1 MTSTATDFAL
11 VETLRNWYIFCGN
24 FNAAAREQ
32 VMSAFPHGLL
42 RESNVIPKT
51 LARNMQLLGS
61 TPTRMAVWINALPT
75 SNQLARPQRTS

>member
-11 VETLRNWYIFCGN
+11 VETFPELVCFLS
-24 FNAAAREQ
+24 FLMAVARGK
-32 VMSAFPHGLL
+32 VMSTFPHWL
-42 RESNVIPKT
+42 RRDANVIPKT

-75 SNQLARPQRTS
+75 SNQLARPQKTS